1 MGGIVLRVQHH
12 SMPCVPEGKWHIY
25 ALWRSAREFSLASPP
40 GRILALSSYL
50 ISWSSLACFPLRFSV
65 SARITTRA
73 SRPRPVDNRERWVM
87 GGGGGPFVPRSKDEM
102 VHIPWFVDWAL
113 SFTAGVTSAICAAPF
128 ILIVDRAVTENS
140 AGKSGL
146 GKALQSGF
154 TEFIMRPHQMFTR
167 LPFWMVAGV
176 YGATYATA
184 NSIDVACERQSTS
197 ATMHSGVKLFGVTAV
212 NMSAGVAKDAAFA
225 RMFGAA
231 SGGAAAL
238 PVGWASLGLFAFRDL
253 LTIGSAFIVPKLLA
267 ESLVAAGTHPDPNP
281 NPNPNPNP
289 HPTLT
294 RHDGRGW
301 RRLLRAAALAH
312 WHAAGAHAHPPAR
325 A

>member
-1 MGGIVLRVQHH
+1 
-12 SMPCVPEGKWHIY
+12 
-25 ALWRSAREFSLASPP
+25 
-40 GRILALSSYL
+40 
-50 ISWSSLACFPLRFSV
+50 
-65 SARITTRA
+65 
-73 SRPRPVDNRERWVM
+73 M

-154 TEFIMRPHQMFTR
+154 TEFIMRPHQMLTR

-281 NPNPNPNP
+281 NPNPSPNPNP
-289 HPTLT
+289 HANPDQARWTRLAPPPPRSCSRPLACSWCSRPSTCSRLT
-294 RHDGRGW
+294 YTTNPRPRRASAPSRWDASCQPPRW
-301 RRLLRAAALAH
+301 RA
-312 WHAAGAHAHPPAR
+312 WGASAVRTAWGGS
-325 A
+325 